1 MDEQCLNA
9 ETSAASNEQLC
20 IEKEPARP
28 KRVVT
33 LTAKALV
40 EKLDSL
46 QALRKAKL
54 NKASKMIETIKRL
67 MQDNKE
73 YESEVRSVFE
83 NFNELCLEAQE
94 AHESLLTLLPDNE
107 IEKHDIWFK
116 AKMIPKNEFI
126 EHVNVWLSTPVTC
139 QEASEGDTD
148 VNVND
153 EVVPEDSVSNVS
165 KGTTAY
171 SRHSSGSSGSS
182 SVSARVQAE
191 AERAAL
197 IARAEALKS
206 KHAIE
211 AQQEELRKQKEQL
224 ELDAEIAASTAKI
237 AVLSTVD
244 SHSKCSRSGSSR
256 SKGKEVTKGQTLRD
270 VKGNGIFDSTRPKM
284 LNPQATAY
292 VPMSQMSVGTA
303 GATSKSPS
311 QSTKM
316 LHKGGLNTHDSSIR
330 QQQDSRYFVQHYRDN
345 MITSQAVDSL
355 PSQNSTLYE
364 ILKRQ
369 EELTAHLVYQAQ
381 SNTLPKKEIPVFDG
395 KPLHYIPF
403 IKAFEHCVEE
413 KACSKRDCLYFLE
426 QFTSGQ
432 SRELVQSCQHLD
444 PEVGYSLAKK
454 LLKEQF
460 GNEFKI
466 AAAYMEKVLSWPSL
480 KNEDA
485 QGLHAYSLFSA
496 CML

>member
-206 KHAIE
+206 KHTIE

-237 AVLSTVD
+237 AV
-244 SHSKCSRSGSSR
+244 
-256 SKGKEVTKGQTLRD
+256 
-270 VKGNGIFDSTRPKM
+270 
-284 LNPQATAY
+284 
-292 VPMSQMSVGTA
+292 
-303 GATSKSPS
+303 
-311 QSTKM
+311 
-316 LHKGGLNTHDSSIR
+316 
-330 QQQDSRYFVQHYRDN
+330 
-345 MITSQAVDSL
+345 
-355 PSQNSTLYE
+355 
-364 ILKRQ
+364 
-369 EELTAHLVYQAQ
+369 
-381 SNTLPKKEIPVFDG
+381 
-395 KPLHYIPF
+395 
-403 IKAFEHCVEE
+403 
-413 KACSKRDCLYFLE
+413 
-426 QFTSGQ
+426 
-432 SRELVQSCQHLD
+432 
-444 PEVGYSLAKK
+444 
-454 LLKEQF
+454 
-460 GNEFKI
+460 
-466 AAAYMEKVLSWPSL
+466 
-480 KNEDA
+480 
-485 QGLHAYSLFSA
+485 
-496 CML
+496 

>member
-1 MDEQCLNA
+1 M
-9 ETSAASNEQLC
+9 
-20 IEKEPARP
+20 
-28 KRVVT
+28 V
-33 LTAKALV
+33 
-40 EKLDSL
+40 
-46 QALRKAKL
+46 
-54 NKASKMIETIKRL
+54 ETIKRL

-139 QEASEGDTD
+139 QEASEGVTD

-165 KGTTAY
+165 KGIAAY

-182 SVSARVQAE
+182 SVSACVQAE

-270 VKGNGIFDSTRPKM
+270 VKGNGISDSTRPKM

-381 SNTLPKKEIPVFDG
+381 SNTLPKKRFQ
-395 KPLHYIPF
+395 
-403 IKAFEHCVEE
+403 
-413 KACSKRDCLYFLE
+413 FL
-426 QFTSGQ
+426 
-432 SRELVQSCQHLD
+432 
-444 PEVGYSLAKK
+444 
-454 LLKEQF
+454 
-460 GNEFKI
+460 
-466 AAAYMEKVLSWPSL
+466 MENHSIIYHS
-480 KNEDA
+480 
-485 QGLHAYSLFSA
+485 
-496 CML
+496 